1 MIQNYAV
8 SINSVIRKN
17 EGNIVSDMNGEMVML
32 SVTNGKYYNLG
43 EIGGQIWEL
52 INSTRT
58 IRDIVNEL
66 VVHYEVEQ
74 SMCESHVLHFI
85 EGLHNEKLIS
95 LCS

>member
-1 MIQNYAV
+1 MIQSYNV
-8 SINSVIRKN
+8 SLNSIVRTN

-43 EIGGQIWEL
+43 EIGGQIWGL

-58 IRDIVNEL
+58 VKEIVKEL

-74 SMCESHVLHFI
+74 SMCEAHVLHFV
-85 EGLHNEKLIS
+85 ESLQNEKLVSI
-95 LCS
+95 C